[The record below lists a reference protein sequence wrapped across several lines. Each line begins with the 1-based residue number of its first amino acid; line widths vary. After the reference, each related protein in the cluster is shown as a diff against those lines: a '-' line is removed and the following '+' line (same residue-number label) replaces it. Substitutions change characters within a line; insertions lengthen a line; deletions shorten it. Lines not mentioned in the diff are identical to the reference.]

1 MRIDVYIDGD
11 ISLPYENITLKQ
23 IKSLVKHICKHLGI
37 KSDLSVILC
46 DNNFIKSINSKYR
59 NKNKPTD
66 VISFSY
72 MEYPFPVAETRPE
85 PLGDIYISL
94 EKAMDNAI
102 SYEAVFSDEIK
113 RLLIHGI
120 LHLIG
125 YDHERSTVDEREMQK
140 IEEKIF
146 KLI

>member
-1 MRIDVYIDGD
+1 MRIDVYTDGD
-11 ISLPYENITLKQ
+11 VSLPYENITLKQ
-23 IKSLVKHICKHLGI
+23 IKSLVQRICNLI
-37 KSDLSVILC
+37 KIDADISVILC
-46 DNNFIKSINSKYR
+46 DNNIIHAINREYR

-72 MEYPFPVAETRPE
+72 MEYPFPAVESAPE

-94 EKAMDNAI
+94 EKAMENAR
-102 SYEAVFSDEIK
+102 SYEVKYSDEIK

-125 YDHERSTVDEREMQK
+125 YDHERSPEDERIMQEK
-140 IEEKIF
+140 EEQIF
-146 KLI
+146 NQI